1 MDAASTTDQPART
14 RRRGLLEAL
23 RLSLRR
29 RFLGR
34 GKPKA
39 AAEWDRQYRMG
50 RWEYLEGEWEL
61 PRLAVLAAVVNRFAT
76 SGHGILD
83 LGCGTGA
90 LARSV
95 CTKSRPL
102 YLGIDISEE
111 AIRKARETAPPNARF
126 WIGDAEQGLPGEVH
140 ARAPFGAIVFGEVLY
155 YLDDPLRVVTAYE
168 ALLRSDGVLVYSVW
182 DPKRNRNLL
191 RRLLEGSQL
200 LCDVEVRC
208 GAARPWRIMAHH
220 PRFGGLSRDAVRPS
234 KSPWRRWLGGSEC
247 CG

>member
-1 MDAASTTDQPART
+1 
-14 RRRGLLEAL
+14 
-23 RLSLRR
+23 
-29 RFLGR
+29 
-34 GKPKA
+34 
-39 AAEWDRQYRMG
+39 MG

-95 CTKSRPL
+95 CTNLRPL

-111 AIRKARETAPPNARF
+111 AIRKARETAPPNAYF
-126 WIGDAEQGLPGEVH
+126 WIGDVERGLPGDVSS
-140 ARAPFGAIVFGEVLY
+140 RAPFGAIVLGEVLY

-168 ALLRSDGVLVYSVW
+168 ALLRPDGVLVYSVW

-191 RRLLEGSQL
+191 RRLLEGSRL
-200 LCDVEVRC
+200 LCDVEVSC
-208 GAARPWRIMAHH
+208 DAGRPWRIMAHK
-220 PRFGGLSRDAVRPS
+220 PRFGGSSRDTVRPS
-234 KSPWRRWLGGSEC
+234 KSPWRRGLGGSGC